1 MIPFFRK
8 IRKKMSDDNRPLKYA
23 RYAIGEIV
31 LVVIGILIALQINTW
46 NEERKLGL
54 EEIEILKSI
63 KLDFINVIDEFEEN
77 NNFRKR
83 IISATNL
90 LYKIIQTDDHGFSKK
105 QLDSI
110 MATLFINPTYNNKT
124 GTLDILFT
132 SGKINL
138 MSEPEIKK
146 ALILW
151 PQQIDDVIEDELYSS
166 EHLRYELYPLIRKY
180 ISIQAVNQQ
189 IQYKNLEL
197 FDPSMITGF
206 KSDYEGLFKNI
217 EFEGIL
223 ASRELTLSVSLI
235 QTNDLIKKAR
245 GIIEMIDAKIDRQN

>member
-1 MIPFFRK
+1 M
-8 IRKKMSDDNRPLKYA
+8 

-63 KLDFINVIDEFEEN
+63 KLDFINVIEECEEN
-77 NNFRKR
+77 NSFRKR
-83 IISATNL
+83 IINTTNL
-90 LYKIIQTDDHGFSKK
+90 LYGIIQDEDHGFSNK

-124 GTLDILFT
+124 GTLDILFS

-151 PQQIDDVIEDELYSS
+151 PQQIDDVIEDEIYSS
-166 EHLRYELYPLIRKY
+166 EHLRYEFYPLIRKY
-180 ISIQAVNQQ
+180 ISVQAVNKQ

-197 FDPSMITGF
+197 TDPSIISGF
-206 KSDYEGLFKNI
+206 KSDYKGLFKNI

-223 ASRELTLSVSLI
+223 ASRELTLSVSLL
-235 QTNDLIKKAR
+235 QTNDLIKNAR
-245 GIIEMIDAKIDRQN
+245 GIIEMIDAKIDKQN

>member
-1 MIPFFRK
+1 MA
-8 IRKKMSDDNRPLKYA
+8 DDNRPLKYA

-31 LVVIGILIALQINTW
+31 LVVIGILIALQINNW
-46 NEERKLGL
+46 NEERKLAL

-63 KLDFINVIDEFEEN
+63 KLDFINVIEEFEEN
-77 NNFRKR
+77 NHFRKR
-83 IISATNL
+83 VINATNS
-90 LYKIIQTDDHGFSKK
+90 LYKIIQTEDHGFSNK

-124 GTLDILFT
+124 GTLEILFT

-138 MSEPEIKK
+138 MSEPEIKN
-146 ALILW
+146 ALIRW
-151 PQQIDDVIEDELYSS
+151 PQQIDDVIEDEIYSS
-166 EHLRYELYPLIRKY
+166 EYLRYDFYPLIRKY
-180 ISIQAVNQQ
+180 ISIQGVNKQ

-197 FDPSMITGF
+197 FDPSIISDF

-223 ASRELTLSVSLI
+223 ASRELALSVSLI
-235 QTNDLIKKAR
+235 QTNELIKNAQ
-245 GIIEMIDAKIDRQN
+245 GIIEMIDAKIERQN